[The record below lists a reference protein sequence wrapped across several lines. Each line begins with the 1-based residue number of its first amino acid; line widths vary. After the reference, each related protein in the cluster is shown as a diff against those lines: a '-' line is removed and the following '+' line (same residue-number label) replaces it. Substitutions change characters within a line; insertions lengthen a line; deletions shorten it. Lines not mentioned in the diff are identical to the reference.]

1 MGQNR
6 KYLIAGNWK
15 MNISSSDAQVLV
27 SEIVDK
33 IGKLKHVDVLI
44 CPPFTSLSSARSA
57 MSAHPEIALGAQNFY
72 PAKSGAYTGEV
83 SAVML
88 RELGVTHV
96 IIGHSERRTYFHE
109 DDDFINKKVIF
120 ALENALLPIVCVGET
135 LEQRKAGKAQDIIAH
150 QIESG
155 LRGLTKAQAQ
165 KIIIAYEPV
174 WAIGTG
180 ETATPEMAQEM
191 HAFIRQLLAEQFNDD
206 IAGDI
211 RILYGGS
218 MKPENVK
225 ELLLENDID
234 GGLIGGASLK
244 ASSFCE
250 MIATAESLHEQSV

>member
-1 MGQNR
+1 
-6 KYLIAGNWK
+6 
-15 MNISSSDAQVLV
+15 MNISSSDAHVLT

-33 IGKLKHVDVLI
+33 VGKLKHVDVLI
-44 CPPFTSLSSARSA
+44 CPPFTSLSSARDVMTS
-57 MSAHPEIALGAQNFY
+57 HPEIALGAQNFY
-72 PAKSGAYTGEV
+72 PAKNGAYTGEV

-88 RELGVTHV
+88 RELGVTHA

-120 ALENALLPIVCVGET
+120 ALENALLPIMCVGET
-135 LEQRKAGKAQDIIAH
+135 LDQRKAGQENAVIEH
-150 QIESG
+150 QIQSG
-155 LRGLTKAQAQ
+155 LHGLTDTQAS

-191 HAFIRQLLAEQFNDD
+191 HAFIRKLLAERFNDD
-206 IAGDI
+206 VANDI

-250 MIATAESLHEQSV
+250 MIATAESLHEQSE

>member
-96 IIGHSERRTYFHE
+96 IIGHSERRTHFHE

-180 ETATPEMAQEM
+180 KSATVEIAQNTCALVRDEVRNL
-191 HAFIRQLLAEQFNDD
+191 FGDD
-206 IAGDI
+206 VANKV
-211 RILYGGS
+211 RIQYGGS
-218 MKPENVK
+218 VKPDNIAEYMSQEDV
-225 ELLLENDID
+225 D
-234 GGLIGGASLK
+234 GALIGGASLEVDSFK
-244 ASSFCE
+244 A
-250 MIATAESLHEQSV
+250 IVDAIK

>member
-15 MNISSSDAQVLV
+15 MNISSSDTKVLV
-27 SEIVDK
+27 SEILDK
-33 IGKLKHVDVLI
+33 IGKLKHVDILI
-44 CPPFTSLSSARSA
+44 CPPFTSLSFARDVIST
-57 MSAHPEIALGAQNFY
+57 SPEIALGAQNFY
-72 PAKSGAYTGEV
+72 PEKNGAYTGEV

-96 IIGHSERRTYFHE
+96 IIGHSERRSYFHE
-109 DDDFINKKVIF
+109 DDDFINKKVLF
-120 ALENALLPIVCVGET
+120 ALENALLPIICVGET
-135 LEQRKAGKAQDIIAH
+135 LEQRQAGQAQDIIAQ
-150 QIESG
+150 QISAG
-155 LRGLTKAQAQ
+155 LHGLSNTQAQ

-180 ETATPEMAQEM
+180 ETATPAIAQDM
-191 HAFIRQLLAEQFNDD
+191 HKFIRGLLATQFNSDV
-206 IAGDI
+206 AKDI

-218 MKPENVK
+218 MKPENVR
-225 ELLLENDID
+225 ELLLEDDID

-250 MIATAESLHEQSV
+250 MITKAESLHEQ